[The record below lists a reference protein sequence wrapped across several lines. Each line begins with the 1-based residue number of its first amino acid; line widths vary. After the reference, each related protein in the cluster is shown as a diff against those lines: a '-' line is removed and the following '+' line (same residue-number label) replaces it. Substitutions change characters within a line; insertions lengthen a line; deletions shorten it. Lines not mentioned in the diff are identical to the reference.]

1 MLTGNLLERV
11 CNKTEFEVEG
21 WRKIPPLVEILENYT
36 KLDPSKIELKMIN
49 INEIITQQNFESAW
63 ATMDH
68 SELSHHTIRD
78 SWIYNHFFPHFND
91 PKNNKEP
98 SKIAIYV
105 NSIISIN
112 QNIEQDIT
120 KISNHCVIV
129 KGLAK
134 FPKNKT
140 VLCLELENNGGCEET
155 KYIPV
160 DHPFFEEVQINVR
173 KINADYSS
181 NPFNLKKYLNKYG
194 EELAKMKWSKLEK
207 NWYDLRKEVKADKQK
222 NTDKQKPYKYPMLFV
237 RGRHSGYQLKF
248 TS

>member
-1 MLTGNLLERV
+1 MLERV

-21 WRKIPPLVEILENYT
+21 WRKIPPLVEILEKNAN
-36 KLDPSKIELKMIN
+36 LDLSKIELKMIN
-49 INEIITQQNFESAW
+49 INEIITQQNFQSAH
-63 ATMDH
+63 AENDYTK
-68 SELSHHTIRD
+68 LSHHTIRD
-78 SWIYNHFFPHFND
+78 SWIFDHFFPHFND

-112 QNIEQDIT
+112 KNMEQDIN
-120 KISNHCVIV
+120 KIPNHCVIV

-140 VLCLELENNGGCEET
+140 VLCLELENNGGSEET

-160 DHPFFEEVQINVR
+160 DHPFFEEVQIRVN
-173 KINADYSS
+173 KIECGKSSDTDGRNNA
-181 NPFNLKKYLNKYG
+181 LNRYG
-194 EELAKMKWSKLEK
+194 KELAEMKWSKLEK
-207 NWYDLRKEVKADKQK
+207 NWYDLRKDVKTDRQK
-222 NTDKQKPYKYPMLFV
+222 NSDKEQPYKYPMLFV
-237 RGRHSGYQLKF
+237 RGRHSCYQLKF